1 MNIGILVTKEQYKNH
16 LIGIAKAAL
25 KRGHRV
31 SIFLMDSGVRL
42 VKDQEVTDLKKLAGV
57 ITFAL
62 CEMNLKREGLSE
74 RDVPEGIICGSQYNN
89 AVMNHES
96 DRVILL

>member
-1 MNIGILVTKEQYKNH
+1 MNIGILVTKEQYKRH
-16 LIGIAKAAL
+16 LIGITKAAL

-42 VKDQEVTDLKKLAGV
+42 VKEQEVTALKALSGV
-57 ITFAL
+57 MTFAL
-62 CEMNLKREGLSE
+62 CDMNLKRAGLSE
-74 RDVPEGIICGSQYNN
+74 MDVPDGITCGSQYNN